1 MLDISSKTNCVL
13 QIYFKGDDIMT
24 ISQKIFYILD
34 TKGITQKEFSLATG
48 IPQSTIS
55 DWRKKNTNP
64 ASDKILAICDA
75 LDITPYELLSNVKE
89 EGNRA
94 NKVGYRIV
102 VEGTEEDV
110 LIEAYEKLD
119 EKARGRLLG
128 YIEALGD

>member
-13 QIYFKGDDIMT
+13 QIYSKGDDIMT

>member
-1 MLDISSKTNCVL
+1 
-13 QIYFKGDDIMT
+13 MT

-34 TKGITQKEFSLATG
+34 TKGISQKEFSIATG

-64 ASDKILAICDA
+64 SSDKILTICNV
-75 LDITPYELLSNVKE
+75 LDITPYQLLSNVKE

-102 VEGTEEDV
+102 VEGTEEDA
-110 LIEAYEKLD
+110 LIDAYEKLD
-119 EKARGRLLG
+119 DNARGRLLG
-128 YIEALGD
+128 YMAALGDK